1 VPQAA
6 LGISVIKGRKSNAH
20 GMPSREFGFS
30 LTELVV
36 AMAVGLILMGM
47 AVPYFLRAYHSYQL
61 SHAATQVADILR
73 LTRYEAIRRNRPLRC
88 VFQPDAVAPGVTDA
102 SMTDTSGAAL
112 TGVAAMT
119 ILLGPSGNLVDAGGV
134 TGAAALP
141 AAANLGP
148 TAPATVPAAG
158 MTLQFDARGALTSG
172 NVTVFY
178 LQSSGAPDAGYRAV
192 ILTPSGSMEIWTADS
207 AGNWQQLR

>member
-1 VPQAA
+1 MPQAA
-6 LGISVIKGRKSNAH
+6 LGISVIKSRKSKAH
-20 GMPSREFGFS
+20 GMPPRGSGFS
-30 LTELVV
+30 LAELVV

-112 TGVAAMT
+112 TGVAAVT
-119 ILLGPSGNLVDAGGV
+119 ILLGASGNLVDAGSV
-134 TGAAALP
+134 TGSAALP

-158 MTLQFDARGALTSG
+158 MTLQFDARGALTTG

-178 LQSSGAPDAGYRAV
+178 LQSSAAPDAGYRAV
-192 ILTPSGSMEIWTADS
+192 ILTPTGSMEIWAADT
-207 AGNWQQLR
+207 AGNWRQLR

>member
-1 VPQAA
+1 M
-6 LGISVIKGRKSNAH
+6 KGRTSNAH
-20 GMPSREFGFS
+20 DMPRWEPGFS

-36 AMAVGLILMGM
+36 ALAVALILMGM
-47 AVPYFLRAYHSYQL
+47 AVPYFLRAYHFYQL
-61 SHAATQVADILR
+61 SRAATQVADIVR

-112 TGVAAMT
+112 TGVAALT
-119 ILLGPSGNLVDAGGV
+119 ILLGTSGNLVDAGSV
-134 TGAAALP
+134 TGSAALP

-158 MTLQFDARGALTSG
+158 TILQFDARGALITG

-178 LQSSGAPDAGYRAV
+178 LQSPAAPDAGYRAV
-192 ILTPSGSMEIWTADS
+192 ILTPSGSMQIWAADT
-207 AGNWQQLR
+207 AGNWRQLR

>member
-1 VPQAA
+1 M
-6 LGISVIKGRKSNAH
+6 KGRKSNAH
-20 GMPSREFGFS
+20 GMPRPQSGFS

-47 AVPYFLRAYHSYQL
+47 AVPYFLRAYHWYQL
-61 SHAATQVADILR
+61 SHAATEVADIVR

-88 VFQPDAVAPGVTDA
+88 VFRPDAVAPGVTDG

-112 TGVAAMT
+112 TGVAALT
-119 ILLGPSGNLVDAGGV
+119 ILLGSSGNLVDAGSV

-141 AAANLGP
+141 TAANLGP
-148 TAPATVPAAG
+148 TAPASVPPAG

-178 LQSSGAPDAGYRAV
+178 LQSTAAPDAGYRAV
-192 ILTPSGSMEIWTADS
+192 ILTPSGSMQIWAADS
-207 AGNWQQLR
+207 AGNWRQLR